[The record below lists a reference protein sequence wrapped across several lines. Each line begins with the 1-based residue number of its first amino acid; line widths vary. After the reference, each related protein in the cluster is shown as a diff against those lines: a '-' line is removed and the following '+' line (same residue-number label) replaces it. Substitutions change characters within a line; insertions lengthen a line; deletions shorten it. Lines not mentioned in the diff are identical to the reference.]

1 MQVPLMMSF
10 GYPVEIGALVVAGS
24 LLLWLVFAFAQHF
37 GSLPRESPKRIV
49 ASTIMTISIPAIIVG
64 QMFVEARLR
73 ESFYGPG
80 PALSFTAVGIQGT
93 IGFCLLIY
101 FIWKHKTRKG
111 PEKRN

>member
-1 MQVPLMMSF
+1 MMSF
-10 GYPVEIGALVVAGS
+10 GYPVEIGALVAAGA
-24 LLLWLVFAFAQHF
+24 LLLWLVFVFAQHF

-49 ASTIMTISIPAIIVG
+49 ASTILTISIPAIIVG
-64 QMFVEARLR
+64 QMLVEARLR

-101 FIWKHKTRKG
+101 FVWKRKTRK
-111 PEKRN
+111 